1 MGGTNPVNCHVSPCA
16 SNPHRPPSPSPQR
29 QVPVKGR
36 MSYEAGVSLCPGETW
51 GTQGQTLFPNLQSC
65 VRPAGVVSPYRALDR
80 NQGQKISPGY
90 KNKSVHEGL
99 GRIVTTKTRL
109 LQFVMLPWG
118 KGFTLASSLRP
129 SSSNLPQQLP
139 ARSSS
144 QEGPH
149 GAQVFIS
156 LSFAHQVFPELIKF
170 YLYYCAHPSHPTST
184 PLSLVP
190 RSWESCCV

>member
-1 MGGTNPVNCHVSPCA
+1 
-16 SNPHRPPSPSPQR
+16 
-29 QVPVKGR
+29 

-129 SSSNLPQQLP
+129 SSCNLLQQLP
-139 ARSSS
+139 ARSFS

-149 GAQVFIS
+149 RAQVLIS
-156 LSFAHQVFPELIKF
+156 LSFAHQVFPKLIKL
-170 YLYYCAHPSHPTST
+170 YLCYCAHPTITPPPPDCRLSRGPGKVVVSNVPTSSRQNPPQT
-184 PLSLVP
+184 
-190 RSWESCCV
+190 RSTCPPHYLHP